1 MSTTKTQPA
10 TSSKNATER
19 HSEPSVA
26 PSRKRRGQVT
36 LTVAHVYAENCD
48 AATTTA
54 IVDELVRLIE
64 SRRTA

>member
-1 MSTTKTQPA
+1 MPASNSKQATQH
-10 TSSKNATER
+10 KNATER

-26 PSRKRRGQVT
+26 PKKRRSQVH
-36 LTVAHVYAENCD
+36 LTVAHVYAQDCD

-54 IVDELVRLIE
+54 IVDELARLIE